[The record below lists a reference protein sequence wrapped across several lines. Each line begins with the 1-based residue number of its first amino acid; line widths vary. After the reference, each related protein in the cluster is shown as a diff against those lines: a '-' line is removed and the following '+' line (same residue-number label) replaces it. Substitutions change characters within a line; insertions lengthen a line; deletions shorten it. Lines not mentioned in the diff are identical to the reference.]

1 MVEKDI
7 NNITESSQKSETKPE
22 IIQKKKKEKNQ
33 ILHLQVIH
41 QILILKMKKIIKTK
55 KIL

>member
-1 MVEKDI
+1 MKAGK
-7 NNITESSQKSETKPE
+7 QKE
-22 IIQKKKKEKNQ
+22 QKRKKKEKNQ

-41 QILILKMKKIIKTK
+41 QTLILKMKKIIKTK